1 MLLLSFD
8 TSTLHGSVAL
18 ISSSPSFS
26 VLSSVS
32 SNIKLT
38 YSEKL
43 LPLIESVLKNSGYEV
58 KDIEGLVVCEGPG
71 SFTGL
76 RIGLTTAAGLARA
89 LQLKIA
95 CVKSLDVIAMNVLTE
110 NAYICPLIQ
119 SRKNEVYAAVYVHEN
134 GLPYLKSSY
143 LARSVDELLQVLQ
156 SDFSDKKVIL
166 LGNALFEYQEFF
178 EKSCGNKLQIA
189 PSSFWNAR
197 AENLGFLGALK
208 FQKGDLKNYN
218 ELEPFYL
225 RSNYVLPVIATLS
238 SRAEGEGSR
247 FYERER

>member
-26 VLSSVS
+26 VLGSVS

-43 LPLIESVLKNSGYEV
+43 LPLIESVLKNSGHEI

-89 LQLKIA
+89 LQIKIA
-95 CVKSLDVIAMNVLTE
+95 CVKSLDVIAMNALTE

-119 SRKNEVYAAVYVHEN
+119 SRKNEVYAAVYVNDN
-134 GLPYLKSSY
+134 GLPHLKSSY
-143 LARSVDELLQVLQ
+143 LACSVDELLQLLQ

-166 LGNALFEYQEFF
+166 LGNALCEHQEFF
-178 EKSCGNKLQIA
+178 ERNCGDQLQIA
-189 PSSFWNAR
+189 PPPFWNAR

-208 FQKGDLKNYN
+208 FQKGGIKSYN

-225 RSNYVLPVIATLS
+225 RSNYTISVIPAK
-238 SRAEGEGSR
+238 AGI
-247 FYERER
+247 